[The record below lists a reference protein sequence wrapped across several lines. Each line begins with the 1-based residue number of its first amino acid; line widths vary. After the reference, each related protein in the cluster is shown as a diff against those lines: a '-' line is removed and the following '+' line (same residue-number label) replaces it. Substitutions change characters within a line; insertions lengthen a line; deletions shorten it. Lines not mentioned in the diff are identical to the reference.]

1 MKTLEKLLDLVG
13 TCEVIDMTHPLEEEI
28 PHWPTQP
35 GVKFHTGMNY
45 VEDGSYWRGVT
56 LCEHSGTHI
65 DALSHFFKDSENVD
79 EIPLKRLIGRGVN
92 IDVTHTPARG
102 VTTVEDVKR
111 FENEH
116 GELKEGDIVCFR
128 FGWDKKW
135 KAGEEGKAFME
146 DWPGISKETAEY
158 LLSKKVSAAATD
170 ASALDAIGTTN
181 PAHKVLLGN
190 GIYIIE
196 NVDKLDIL
204 PPFFGVIGLPCRLI
218 KGSGSTLRLIALI
231 DK

>member
-79 EIPLKRLIGRGVN
+79 EIPLKRLIGRGVKYRCDSYTCKRCN
-92 IDVTHTPARG
+92 D
-102 VTTVEDVKR
+102 VEDVKGSR
-111 FENEH
+111 TNTES
-116 GELKEGDIVCFR
+116 LKKE
-128 FGWDKKW
+128 
-135 KAGEEGKAFME
+135 
-146 DWPGISKETAEY
+146 ISY
-158 LLSKKVSAAATD
+158 V
-170 ASALDAIGTTN
+170 SALDGT
-181 PAHKVLLGN
+181 K
-190 GIYIIE
+190 
-196 NVDKLDIL
+196 
-204 PPFFGVIGLPCRLI
+204 
-218 KGSGSTLRLIALI
+218 SGKPGKREKHLWRTGPEFQRRQRNICFR
-231 DK
+231 KK

>member
-92 IDVTHTPARG
+92 IDVTHTLARG

-111 FENEH
+111 FENEQ
-116 GELKEGDIVCFR
+116 KE
-128 FGWDKKW
+128 
-135 KAGEEGKAFME
+135 
-146 DWPGISKETAEY
+146 ISY
-158 LLSKKVSAAATD
+158 V
-170 ASALDAIGTTN
+170 SALDGT
-181 PAHKVLLGN
+181 K
-190 GIYIIE
+190 
-196 NVDKLDIL
+196 
-204 PPFFGVIGLPCRLI
+204 
-218 KGSGSTLRLIALI
+218 SGKPGKREKHLWRTGPEFQRRQRNICFR
-231 DK
+231 KK